1 MPDSKIILTGTNFT
15 GATAI
20 LFNGASAAFTN
31 ALTNNFDLRIT
42 AVVPP
47 DATSGPITIVTPHG
61 NVTSANNFEVLPLPL
76 ISVAVAADG
85 RLILS
90 WPGTLTGFVLEST
103 VSLSPANW
111 QPAAEA
117 SITSSGRL
125 ESTVSANAG
134 QRYFRLRKP

>member
-20 LFNGASAAFTN
+20 LFNGASASFTN
-31 ALTNNFDLRIT
+31 APTNNFDLRIT

-47 DATSGPITIVTPHG
+47 DAISGPITIVTPHG
-61 NVTSANNFEVLPLPL
+61 SVTSTNNFEVLPLPV

-90 WPGTLTGFVLEST
+90 WSGTLTGFVLEST

-117 SITSSGRL
+117 SITSNGRL
-125 ESTVSANAG
+125 ESIVSANTG